1 MSLAIDTDKITEVML
16 PDGWHTVAK
25 GSFSLDAYEY
35 VKDGKTLFRAG
46 QEGLVLPATG
56 FVFTDASGETIC
68 GPISSV
74 RAVKLSKAG

>member
-35 VKDGKTLFRAG
+35 IRRQAL
-46 QEGLVLPATG
+46 EGRLIVLGREARFG
-56 FVFTDASGETIC
+56 
-68 GPISSV
+68 
-74 RAVKLSKAG
+74 

>member
-25 GSFSLDAYEY
+25 GSFGLDAYEFERG
-35 VKDGKTLFRAG
+35 GKTLFRAG
-46 QEGLVLPATG
+46 QEGLVRPATG